1 MGEMP
6 PGQKVQPALD
16 AASTRELNLTVLQ
29 RADGGIE
36 EILTTAGHVTL
47 YQFDLD
53 SQQWSRKDVEGSLF
67 VVKRRTQP
75 RFQFIVMNRRSTENL
90 VEDLLGD
97 FEYEVQL
104 PYLLY
109 RKGNQEVNGI
119 WFYNQKEC
127 EDVSKL
133 FTRILNAFLRTTP
146 KPQSLT
152 APSAQYQEL
161 EAIPD
166 SARVDGPLEPP
177 DAEISTSIE
186 TMKHFFMNKFQVGPS
201 EAAVPPTFPAPS
213 PEASLPHPTL
223 PDYPAS
229 SLQPSYA
236 SLPEE
241 PSSSSSTA
249 LPTPLEMEDIGPT
262 TLLKPSFFTQPL
274 PQSTAPPK
282 TVSVPVLNPQTLTF
296 HGAPFLQPFP
306 PPTPSSALADHNPCS
321 EVAVTRQGVAAAIFR
336 LLQDDRF
343 IDLVYQELVAA
354 HKPP

>member
-1 MGEMP
+1 MP

-166 SARVDGPLEPP
+166 SATVDGPLEPP
-177 DAEISTSIE
+177 DAETSTSME
-186 TMKHFFMNKFQVGPS
+186 QMEHFFMNKLQVGPS
-201 EAAVPPTFPAPS
+201 EAAMPPTFPAPS

-241 PSSSSSTA
+241 PSSSSSAA
-249 LPTPLEMEDIGPT
+249 LTTPLEMEDIGPT
-262 TLLKPSFFTQPL
+262 TLLKPSFFTQRL

-306 PPTPSSALADHNPCS
+306 PPTPSSALADLNPCS
-321 EVAVTRQGVAAAIFR
+321 EVAVTRQGVAAALFR